1 MKRFESI
8 ALAIVSACAALAL
21 SACGSSAAETPAATG
36 ADATVTDAPGAT
48 DTQAPKDTASTDTTA
63 APDVAKDV
71 PPAKPCNGTCKA
83 NETCDSATN
92 KCISACVPAC
102 KAGENCVAST
112 DGKTFSCAAQA
123 CKFPDKWGPNLQK
136 ISKLAITDVTK
147 GCDLDG
153 DGKPNNVLG
162 KVVSL
167 YKDANTQLAK
177 TVADGTIV
185 LILEAPGF
193 KTDKTPFDINLLIGK
208 FDKAATPPC
217 DPTTAT
223 CNYTIDPVSYD
234 TASALTG
241 FCPSLV
247 TFPGAKDDNGSITT
261 TGKDVFQ
268 LNVPVV
274 GMNLNLK
281 ITQASMLGT
290 TTDATTWK
298 DTKSGMICGVISK
311 DDLNAAIDAIPADVL
326 AQIGDAATV
335 KSLVAG
341 ILKPDIALTPGGPK
355 DALSV
360 AIDFETIP
368 ANVTGMYV
376 KP

>member
-1 MKRFESI
+1 MKRNVTI
-8 ALAIVSACAALAL
+8 ALAIGACAALAL
-21 SACGSSAAETPAATG
+21 SACSSTAATNPP
-36 ADATVTDAPGAT
+36 ATNDIVPGV
-48 DTQAPKDTASTDTTA
+48 DTPSAVDTAKDAATPVDVVTTV
-63 APDVAKDV
+63 DVAKDV
-71 PPAKPCNGTCKA
+71 APPKPCNGACKA
-83 NETCDSATN
+83 NETCDATSN
-92 KCISACVPAC
+92 KCVSACVPAC
-102 KAGENCVAST
+102 AATGETCTPSA
-112 DGKTFSCAAQA
+112 DGKTFTCVKQT
-123 CKFPDKWGPNLQK
+123 CKFPTTWGPNLQK
-136 ISKLAITDVTK
+136 FSKLAISDVTK

-185 LILEAPGF
+185 LILEAPGY

-208 FDKAATPPC
+208 FDKTATPAC

-223 CNYTIDPVSYD
+223 CNYTITAASYN
-234 TASALTG
+234 TATAATG
-241 FCPSLV
+241 FCPALV
-247 TFPGAKDDNGSITT
+247 TFPGAKDDAGTLSTS
-261 TGKDVFQ
+261 GKDVFQ

-281 ITQASMLGT
+281 ITQASLQGT
-290 TTDATTWK
+290 TADMTNWKGTT
-298 DTKSGMICGVISK
+298 SGMVCGVISK
-311 DDLNAAIDAIPADVL
+311 DDLNAAIDAIPPDVL

-368 ANVTGMYV
+368 ANVTGMA
-376 KP
+376 P

>member
-1 MKRFESI
+1 MKRYETI

-21 SACGSSAAETPAATG
+21 SACSSSTASTPAAGT
-36 ADATVTDAPGAT
+36 ADAITT
-48 DTQAPKDTASTDTTA
+48 TDTTTIPDTTAKDGTA
-63 APDVAKDV
+63 ADTAAKPDVAADV

-83 NETCDSATN
+83 NETCDTATN

-136 ISKLAITDVTK
+136 ISKLAITDVAK

-185 LILEAPGF
+185 LILEAAGF
-193 KTDKTPFDINLLIGK
+193 KTDNTPFDINLLIGK
-208 FDKAATPPC
+208 FDKAAVPAC

-223 CNYTIDPVSYD
+223 CNYTVTAASYD

-247 TFPGAKDDNGSITT
+247 TFPGAKDNNGSITT
-261 TGKDVFQ
+261 SGKDVFQ

-326 AQIGDAATV
+326 SQIGDAATV

-368 ANVTGMYV
+368 AVVTGMA
-376 KP
+376 P